1 MCAVRT
7 SHTMGVLMQNHT
19 ASSVRR
25 HVTALGMLVV
35 VGLFSIGSASAATTG
50 ATLADQSTSTST
62 TTDTL
67 SPNGVFGWD

>member
-19 ASSVRR
+19 ASSIRR

-35 VGLFSIGSASAATTG
+35 VGLFSIGSAGSAPAGGTF
-50 ATLADQSTSTST
+50 ADQSTSTST
-62 TTDTL
+62 DTM